1 MGAGAALWIGIRRD
15 SGAAEEELIGC
26 DAELQQIVQ
35 SELECQDA
43 AVAFGIQKGILHG
56 PPLVGFCGAGQAKV
70 LGQVAQSHGASLTRS
85 GFSQSSAM
93 LHSWISFPELIS
105 ISSAN
110 TKSLLRR

>member
-56 PPLVGFCGAGQAKV
+56 PPLVGFCGAGQAK
-70 LGQVAQSHGASLTRS
+70 